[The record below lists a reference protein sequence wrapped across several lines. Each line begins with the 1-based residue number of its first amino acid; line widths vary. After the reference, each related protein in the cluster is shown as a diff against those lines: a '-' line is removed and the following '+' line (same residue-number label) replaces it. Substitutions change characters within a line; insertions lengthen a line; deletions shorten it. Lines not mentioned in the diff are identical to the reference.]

1 MTNRS
6 GSKRPLINAAAAF
19 LAGSQGDDPVERRDE
34 VGQQGRPSGT
44 VGSRGGRHNARR
56 VRPASERLGMAR
68 RPVPA
73 LGAIQIVSRFTN
85 PSLAAMGEPRDRRP
99 GAGSES

>member
-6 GSKRPLINAAAAF
+6 GSKRPLITPPPRSSP
-19 LAGSQGDDPVERRDE
+19 GSQGDDPVERRTE
-34 VGQQGRPSGT
+34 VGQQGRPVRHGRDLEGAAIT
-44 VGSRGGRHNARR
+44 LDEFGRHR
-56 VRPASERLGMAR
+56 SRLGMAGA
-68 RPVPA
+68 VPA